1 MSTRIERL
9 LGAPCGS
16 EVERRVDLIVSD
28 DWTTPALE
36 APLDALGTR
45 HAAAPLVLVHDHTD
59 AAATR
64 DDAERARADA
74 LAERL
79 RGFAARFGARLVRGA
94 GIQHHALAE
103 LGLVREGMLV
113 LGNDSHAP
121 TLAADGAIAIAA
133 QPTTIAAALH
143 TGTIRLRVPATL
155 RIALHGQLPAGV
167 SVRDLVL
174 TLRARLSHHAPGA
187 ARATGRVLEF
197 VGPAL
202 AQLSRAERAL
212 LANLTPEVAALSATF
227 PAPGEAPWRPTDA
240 PADLSLDLASVAP
253 MALASGDGAPQP
265 LATLAPRRVDRVVVG
280 TCAGGTLEEIRAF
293 ERALSRTLAERRE
306 AGDADARRVAV
317 PTLVVPVSRGV
328 SERLREEG
336 VLARLEA
343 AGVEVLAPGCGPCF
357 GFGIGRLA
365 EGEVAATTGNRN
377 TRGRLGAVSAQA
389 HLVAGAAAGAAAA
402 SGWLGEPNRPAP
414 RDATEAEAVARPLP
428 AAAPHRPRHDDAA
441 RLVWPR
447 RGNVIRVHGTLT
459 TDDLTP
465 SVVAGIGTSS
475 DTDPSVVRRLLFAHL
490 DPTGAERDLR
500 GSVLVGDHDLGR
512 GSNRASAVRAL
523 QLAGVTA
530 VIARSVAPLYA
541 AGARDAGLPIVE
553 LDDDSFYAAVDADAW
568 VRYDL
573 AAGLVFVGERRFDV
587 RAASPFERALQ
598 EAGGIVA
605 YLRRGDGADAGGI
618 LRRGARERRV
628 TRATKTPPGGQAP
641 DDATVAPRAP
651 LQTPPRR

>member
-1 MSTRIERL
+1 MTRIERL
-9 LGAPCGS
+9 LGAPRDH

-45 HAAAPLVLVHDHTD
+45 RAAAPLVLVHDHTD

-64 DDAERARADA
+64 DELERAHADA

-79 RGFAARFGARLVRGA
+79 RAFATRYGARLVTGA

-103 LGLVREGMLV
+103 LGLVGCGMLV

-143 TGTIRLRVPATL
+143 TGTIRLRVPASL
-155 RIALHGQLPAGV
+155 RIALHGQLPSGV

-174 TLRARLSHHAPGA
+174 RLRELLAQPAAAAP
-187 ARATGRVLEF
+187 RPTGRVLEF

-202 AQLSRAERAL
+202 SQLTRAERAL

-227 PAPGEAPWRPTDA
+227 PAPDEAPWRPERE
-240 PADLSLDLASVAP
+240 PPDLSVDLATIQA
-253 MALASGDGAPQP
+253 MALASGGSAPQP
-265 LATLAPRRVDRVVVG
+265 LATFTHRRVDRVVVG

-293 ERALSRTLAERRE
+293 ERTLSRTLAERRE
-306 AGDADARRVAV
+306 AGDADAQRVAV
-317 PTLVVPVSRGV
+317 ATLVVPVSRGV
-328 SERLREEG
+328 TERLRAEG
-336 VLARLEA
+336 VLQRLEA
-343 AGVEVLAPGCGPCF
+343 VGVQVLAPGCGPCF

-365 EGEVAATTGNRN
+365 EGEVAVTTGNRN

-389 HLVAGAAAGAAAA
+389 HLVAGAAAGTAAA
-402 SGWLGEPNRPAP
+402 SGWLGEPLRATT
-414 RDATEAEAVARPLP
+414 RDASTDVARSLP
-428 AAAPHRPRHDDAA
+428 TAPPRRSHADDAA

-447 RGNVIRVHGTLT
+447 NGNVVRVHGTLT

-475 DTDPSVVRRLLFAHL
+475 DTDPNVVRRLLFAHL
-490 DPTGAERDLR
+490 DPSAAWRDLR

-523 QLAGVTA
+523 QLAGVAA

-553 LDDDSFYAAVDADAW
+553 LDDDAFYAAVDADAR
-568 VRYDL
+568 VRCDL
-573 AAGLVFVGERRFDV
+573 AAGLVLVGERRFEV
-587 RAASPFERALQ
+587 RATSPFERSLQ

-605 YLRRGDGADAGGI
+605 YLRRRDGERSAAPAADGAPDTDRVHGGRGDGPHAGGI
-618 LRRGARERRV
+618 LRR
-628 TRATKTPPGGQAP
+628 
-641 DDATVAPRAP
+641 
-651 LQTPPRR
+651 